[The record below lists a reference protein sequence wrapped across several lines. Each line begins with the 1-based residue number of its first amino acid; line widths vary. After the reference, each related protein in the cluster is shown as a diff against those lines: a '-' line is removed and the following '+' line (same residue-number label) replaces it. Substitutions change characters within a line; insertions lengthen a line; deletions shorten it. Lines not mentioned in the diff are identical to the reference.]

1 MLLRC
6 EGQHSLDIK
15 PTNSFE
21 QQQANHMQ
29 AELAALQDQ
38 LSSANTNVDKLTSR
52 LEDAQTDLA
61 EKEQLNNEL
70 QQENA
75 ALKVQVGKRKLLEEK
90 GGAEVE
96 ELQKQ
101 CSTLESQIKHLET
114 RVTEEQSKASTNEKA
129 LQKERKITE
138 KLQLALEEQS
148 VRTRI
153 MTE

>member
-1 MLLRC
+1 MD
-6 EGQHSLDIK
+6 S
-15 PTNSFE
+15 
-21 QQQANHMQ
+21 
-29 AELAALQDQ
+29 
-38 LSSANTNVDKLTSR
+38 LTSR
-52 LEDAQTDLA
+52 LEDVQTDLA
-61 EKEQLNNEL
+61 EKERLNNEL
-70 QQENA
+70 QQEKA

-90 GGAEVE
+90 GGAGVE